1 PITSRQCNRQW
12 CSRQENIRLKNSILR
27 ALIPDVGGSSMRFR
41 AIAGLVLALAL
52 GFTATASAKDLT
64 NRLGVGYSD
73 QFSENLPSLSVRYW
87 PDAKLGFGAALGV
100 DTEENQSKFGFM
112 AKLYR
117 VIFTEDN
124 MNFYMGTGAGL
135 ISVEQPGGTS
145 SDTDSGF
152 ELIGYFGG
160 EFFLPGLDS
169 LGFSFE
175 AGVGVTSISSD
186 VRFRTFGD
194 HP

>member
-1 PITSRQCNRQW
+1 MLSAVLT
-12 CSRQENIRLKNSILR
+12 
-27 ALIPDVGGSSMRFR
+27 AM
-41 AIAGLVLALAL
+41 AI
-52 GFTATASAKDLT
+52 FSFHSTAQAKELT
-64 NRLGVGYSD
+64 NRLGVGYSN
-73 QFSENLPSLSVRYW
+73 QFSEEVPSLSVRYW
-87 PDAKLGFGAALGV
+87 PDPKLGVGAALGV
-100 DTEENQSKFGFM
+100 DTEEDNARFGFM

-135 ISVEQPGGTS
+135 ISREQPKSSGTG
-145 SDTDSGF
+145 TTNDSGF
-152 ELIGYFGG
+152 ELIGFCGG
-160 EFFLPGLDS
+160 EFFFSGLDS

-194 HP
+194 SPLKAGMIFYF